1 MCQGDS
7 TARKSEFSSAMGLAW
22 VGVECERALDDKIS
36 NLTSIFNLWRFDP
49 NLDHSQAPPSV
60 VYTFAVLALRQSAL
74 ELFLNFPD
82 ATWKVRA
89 TAGTSALE
97 LCENFRCRLQAPRSI
112 CILQATH
119 IAFLSFS
126 LPRDEGADHS
136 LLMKWFFSSVADIY
150 AYLQPTGT
158 RIWNQSVKRVVPNI
172 PLLWRKGLSSL
183 ASVRECWCQR

>member
-1 MCQGDS
+1 
-7 TARKSEFSSAMGLAW
+7 MGLVR

-60 VYTFAVLALRQSAL
+60 YTFAVVALRQSAL

-119 IAFLSFS
+119 IAFLSS
-126 LPRDEGADHS
+126 PLGAIRRDEGADHS
-136 LLMKWFFSSVADIY
+136 LLMKWFFSSVATYVLISNLLEPEY
-150 AYLQPTGT
+150 ET
-158 RIWNQSVKRVVPNI
+158 RVWNALFQMSRFYDAQ
-172 PLLWRKGLSSL
+172 KGLSSL
-183 ASVRECWCQR
+183 ANASAEC

>member
-1 MCQGDS
+1 MRQGSS
-7 TARKSEFSSAMGLAW
+7 TARKSEFSSAMGL
-22 VGVECERALDDKIS
+22 VRVSMECKRALDDKIS

-60 VYTFAVLALRQSAL
+60 VFVFAVVALRQSAL

-119 IAFLSFS
+119 VAFLSS
-126 LPRDEGADHS
+126 PLRAIPRDEGADHS
-136 LLMKWFFSSVADIY
+136 LLMK
-150 AYLQPTGT
+150 
-158 RIWNQSVKRVVPNI
+158 
-172 PLLWRKGLSSL
+172 
-183 ASVRECWCQR
+183 